1 MTSAI
6 RHEAALASHLRAPG
20 LLFIMCSSRALVFRR
35 LHRRYAVR
43 IGERGDA
50 LFELPV
56 LLLES
61 LDFVVVGLDALSE
74 GLDGVGCGDEA
85 ADAFGEVL
93 GASGYAVLVSH
104 GGLWVGV
111 AGCVHELSDCGAL
124 LGEEGEGRVAQVV
137 ESEVRSARH
146 PSLVPVGTW
155 AVAGR
160 GASGRPA
167 HASTPRRRIP
177 RPRSVRR
184 DANRC

>member
-74 GLDGVGCGDEA
+74 GLDGVGCGMRLPMRLA
-85 ADAFGEVL
+85 
-93 GASGYAVLVSH
+93 
-104 GGLWVGV
+104 
-111 AGCVHELSDCGAL
+111 
-124 LGEEGEGRVAQVV
+124 
-137 ESEVRSARH
+137 RSWAR
-146 PSLVPVGTW
+146 PDTLCW
-155 AVAGR
+155 
-160 GASGRPA
+160 
-167 HASTPRRRIP
+167 
-177 RPRSVRR
+177 
-184 DANRC
+184 